1 MNGGKTTFSPRLWSV
16 RTIICAEERAIGV
29 SRGDA
34 WPLFSQ
40 TPACVSIRMWPNA
53 GMEIVMRTAINVT
66 TISGS
71 IAYTYISI
79 RT

>member
-1 MNGGKTTFSPRLWSV
+1 
-16 RTIICAEERAIGV
+16 
-29 SRGDA
+29 
-34 WPLFSQ
+34 
-40 TPACVSIRMWPNA
+40 
-53 GMEIVMRTAINVT
+53 MEIVMRTAINVT